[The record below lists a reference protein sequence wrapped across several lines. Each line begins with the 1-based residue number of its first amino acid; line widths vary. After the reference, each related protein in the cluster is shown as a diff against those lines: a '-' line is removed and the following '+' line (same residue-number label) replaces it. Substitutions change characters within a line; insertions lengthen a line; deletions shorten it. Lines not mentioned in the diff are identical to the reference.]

1 MGTSVK
7 SIKVKSAFFSYSF
20 ENMQHYHLENESKDH
35 LVGLK
40 VALKNWETKEPDLVF
55 ITEDG
60 SKVFTRSIIFAMYS
74 KSIISIL
81 DDSTTSKELPFIS
94 LPISSCLP
102 VMNLIKILTEG
113 TVMSS
118 ESESLLEVGKVAQ
131 ILDIKLE
138 GVQLGSRKKPT
149 KEKVKQKNINLP
161 DIKDS
166 KHIPDLSADDPD
178 RNNDEDRA
186 TLNIKTENGLSPTVA
201 SMAISRG
208 QRDCTECGKTFS
220 SRQTLERHMMLHTGE
235 RPFKC
240 EVCEKGFTTVFSMK
254 QHQLVHGD
262 EKPFSCHCGMKFTLK
277 ASLKRHEQNI
287 HSTDEQ
293 DMHSTDEQDMHLRD
307 EQDMHSTAEQDMH
320 STDDQTM
327 HSSDD

>member
-1 MGTSVK
+1 L
-7 SIKVKSAFFSYSF
+7 IDSF
-20 ENMQHYHLENESKDH
+20 VNMQHYHLENESKDH
-35 LVGLK
+35 LIGLK
-40 VALKNWETKEPDLVF
+40 LALKNWETKEPDLVF

-74 KSIISIL
+74 KSLISIL
-81 DDSTTSKELPFIS
+81 DDSTTTKELPFIS
-94 LPISSCLP
+94 LPVSSCLP

-113 TVMSS
+113 TVLSS

-149 KEKVKQKNINLP
+149 KEREKQKNIKLP
-161 DIKDS
+161 DIKDTS
-166 KHIPDLSADDPD
+166 LIPDLTTDD
-178 RNNDEDRA
+178 RERECDEDS
-186 TLNIKTENGLSPTVA
+186 TDLNIKTENGQSPAVA

-208 QRDCTECGKTFS
+208 QKDCTECGKTFS

-235 RPFKC
+235 RPFIC
-240 EVCEKGFTTVFSMK
+240 EVCEKGFTTVYSMK

-287 HSTDEQ
+287 HPTDEQ
-293 DMHSTDEQDMHLRD
+293 SMHSTDEQ
-307 EQDMHSTAEQDMH
+307 SMH
-320 STDDQTM
+320 STDEQNVHSTDEQSM
-327 HSSDD
+327 HSTDEQNVHSTDE